1 MERAT
6 FNYIAK
12 VLHDYPHIDQYI
24 KDRELELMAPWREQD
39 QNIGGGKA
47 SMSNGQ
53 EHMAIT
59 IADDRRLTNLQNR
72 KLVVDKCLDK
82 SDELTVDIIQ
92 ELYFKER
99 PEYTVQGLA
108 DKLNLND
115 STLRRHRGQFFKL
128 IAEEIGL

>member
-82 SDELTVDIIQ
+82 SDDLTVNIIQ

>member
-24 KDRELELMAPWREQD
+24 KDRELELMAPWHEQD

-53 EHMAIT
+53 ERMAIT

-72 KLVVDKCLDK
+72 KFVVDKCLDK

>member
-24 KDRELELMAPWREQD
+24 NDRELELMAPWREQD

-53 EHMAIT
+53 ERMAIT

-72 KLVVDKCLDK
+72 KLVVDKCLGQVDK
-82 SDELTVDIIQ
+82 HTQCVIE
-92 ELYFKER
+92 ELYFKAQ
-99 PEYTVQGLA
+99 PELTMHGLA
-108 DKLNLND
+108 DKIGMGD
-115 STLRRHRGQFFKL
+115 ATVRRRRNHFFEL
-128 IAEEIGL
+128 VAGELGL